1 MEEKRPCNPL
11 VWNSWPAQGGER
23 GGGMGEEE
31 EEGGSEEGRK
41 GGRGR
46 RRKEE
51 REILSPTRKQ
61 TAVVTDVGDADYSKA
76 VNI

>member
-1 MEEKRPCNPL
+1 
-11 VWNSWPAQGGER
+11 
-23 GGGMGEEE
+23 MGEEE